1 MNVPAKRIYL
11 ASRSPRRRE
20 LLKQAGIAFEV
31 VLFRED
37 ARRDVDVD
45 ESPKPDEDPREY
57 VLRMARIKA
66 QAAGVRLAQRRLPLY
81 PVLSAD
87 TTVVLGG
94 RILGKPADA
103 GEATR
108 MLSALSGTTHEVLT
122 AVAVSRLDR
131 LETRLSVSTV
141 EFAALTPQQ
150 IRQYVASGEPMD
162 KAGAYAIQGRAGT
175 FVRHLVGS
183 YTGVMGLPLF
193 ETVELLDS
201 FGLGAT

>member
-1 MNVPAKRIYL
+1 MNGPAKRIYL

-20 LLKQAGIAFEV
+20 LLKQAGIAFEI

-45 ESPKPDEDPREY
+45 ESPAPGEDPREY
-57 VLRMARIKA
+57 VLRMARAKA
-66 QAAGVRLAQRRLPLY
+66 QAANLRLAQRKLPLY
-81 PVLSAD
+81 PVLGAD

-94 RILGKPADA
+94 RILGKPVDVDDA
-103 GEATR
+103 VA
-108 MLSALSGTTHEVLT
+108 MLEALSGRAHEVLT
-122 AVAVSRLDR
+122 AVAVTRLDR

-141 EFAALTPQQ
+141 EFAALSAQQ
-150 IRQYVASGEPMD
+150 IKQYVASGEPMD

-175 FVRHLVGS
+175 FVRHLNGS

-193 ETVELLDS
+193 ETLELLES
-201 FGLGAT
+201 FGLSTS